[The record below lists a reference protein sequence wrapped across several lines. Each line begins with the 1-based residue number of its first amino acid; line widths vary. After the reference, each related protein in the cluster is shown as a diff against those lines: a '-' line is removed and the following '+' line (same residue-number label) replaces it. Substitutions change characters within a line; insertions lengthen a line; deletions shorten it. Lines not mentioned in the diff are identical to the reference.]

1 MDVTQELEQWIVEEL
16 SVPDPDVNNIWPCPY
31 AKKAW
36 FSNQV
41 KVVETE
47 DDFWDVV
54 NEEVDIFNDDHEVVI
69 VAQQEPFC
77 EYENLEISCMALN
90 RWFAQKEMNIWLLSF
105 QHDIT
110 MVFIQRLSKLDDA
123 SAKLLKKGYY
133 DNYNDDDFDNL
144 IAERS
149 ARRLYDARNDAWKKE
164 ADENDARRCS

>member
-1 MDVTQELEQWIVEEL
+1 MDVKEELEQWIVEEL
-16 SVPDPDVNNIWPCPY
+16 SVPDPDLNNIWPCPY
-31 AKKAW
+31 AIKAW
-36 FSNQV
+36 FENQV
-41 KVVETE
+41 KVIETE
-47 DDFWDVV
+47 DNFWDVV
-54 NEEVDIFNDDHEVVI
+54 NEEVDSFNDDHQVVI

-77 EYENLEISCMALN
+77 EYEDLEVSCMALN
-90 RWFAQKEMNIWLLSF
+90 KWFAQKGMNIWLLSF

-133 DNYNDDDFDNL
+133 DNYDDDDFDNL

-164 ADENDARRCS
+164 AYENDAWWCS

>member
-1 MDVTQELEQWIVEEL
+1 MRTVEEDIK
-16 SVPDPDVNNIWPCPY
+16 SWAIDHVEKHGDKFPICPY

-36 FSNQV
+36 FENQV
-41 KVVETE
+41 KVIETE

-54 NEEVDIFNDDHEVVI
+54 NEEVDNFNDDHQVVI

-77 EYENLEISCMALN
+77 EYEDLEISCMALN

-133 DNYNDDDFDNL
+133 DNYDDDDFDNL

-164 ADENDARRCS
+164 AHENDAWWCS